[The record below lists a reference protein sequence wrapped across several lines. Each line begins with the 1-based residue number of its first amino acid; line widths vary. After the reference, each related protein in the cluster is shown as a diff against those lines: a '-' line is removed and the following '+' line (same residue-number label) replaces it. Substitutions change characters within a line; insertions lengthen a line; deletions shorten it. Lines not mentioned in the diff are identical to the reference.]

1 MAEMIWMRE
10 LLLIIFNLPLGIIVG
25 AITER
30 FSRRIHR
37 YARLRNIVIKL
48 CVSYVLVCIIM
59 GRDIMHP
66 CNYDDDD
73 DDDGT
78 REHSISSMDM
88 LLILFTVM
96 RVFIVVSGI
105 VIGTSLQ
112 PVGLTGGIA
121 TGKSTVSSLLQQSSF
136 SSQSNENVVEVEFV
150 IIDVDKIA
158 HDILLPPEK
167 LTTSSNE
174 SVYHRLVDEFGSDI
188 LTKEDGRGG
197 QDDNNKIDATT
208 VNPMIDR
215 RKLGDIVFPDRLKR
229 RKLNS
234 ITHPK
239 IIKIMLQRILF
250 EGLNLQWS
258 RFFFSKTDNLYNAQ
272 KKKKKRVVCVDI
284 PLLFEGGLPMRI
296 LFGTIIVVVCN
307 PKLQLERLRTRNQDL
322 TLDQCRQ
329 RIASQ
334 IPVQDKARKA
344 HFVIHND
351 GSMKSLK
358 NEVMQVKQQVAN
370 VVSAGSSLRGI
381 ELPWLVIGIAGM
393 LLLNQCLR

>member
-1 MAEMIWMRE
+1 MIWMRE

-136 SSQSNENVVEVEFV
+136 SSQSHNENVVEVEFV

-188 LTKEDGRGG
+188 LTKEDGGGG

-239 IIKIMLQRILF
+239 IIKI
-250 EGLNLQWS
+250 
-258 RFFFSKTDNLYNAQ
+258 
-272 KKKKKRVVCVDI
+272 
-284 PLLFEGGLPMRI
+284 
-296 LFGTIIVVVCN
+296 
-307 PKLQLERLRTRNQDL
+307 
-322 TLDQCRQ
+322 
-329 RIASQ
+329 
-334 IPVQDKARKA
+334 
-344 HFVIHND
+344 
-351 GSMKSLK
+351 
-358 NEVMQVKQQVAN
+358 
-370 VVSAGSSLRGI
+370 
-381 ELPWLVIGIAGM
+381 IGM
-393 LLLNQCLR
+393 EFHREKPENYLLLLTFMC